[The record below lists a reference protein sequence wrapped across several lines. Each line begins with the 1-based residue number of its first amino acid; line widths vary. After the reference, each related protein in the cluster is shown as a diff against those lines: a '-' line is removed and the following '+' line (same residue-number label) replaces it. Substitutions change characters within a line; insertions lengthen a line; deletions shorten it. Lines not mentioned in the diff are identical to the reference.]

1 MIPAEAVEAAAKA
14 LADRNRRPKEWQ
26 FYLSEARSAIEA
38 AAPYMQEPAVV
49 DEFMPTRWWRA
60 LGLVGGNVLA
70 ETSNPRD
77 FESLGLSDESGA
89 IFQRMYEARSS
100 KWVDEKP

>member
-1 MIPAEAVEAAAKA
+1 MIPAEAVEAAARA
-14 LADRNRRPKEWQ
+14 TADLKGCPKEWQ
-26 FYLSEARSAIEA
+26 FYLSEAKAALEA
-38 AAPYMQEPAVV
+38 AAPYMQEPAAV
-49 DEFMPTRWWRA
+49 DEFTPTRWWRA

-77 FESLGLSDESGA
+77 FKSLGLSESGA
-89 IFQRMYEARSS
+89 IFQRMYETRSS